1 MLQKQTLETI
11 VNKFPITEEEYQ
23 LLDEKFG
30 NLCYY
35 AAWQLKKKNS
45 QNYFSKD
52 PLGEDDVQDLRI
64 ALIRAGSYYKRQTYI
79 ESCFDAL
86 NEHAKDP
93 FIKKMSVS
101 LQKLWEDRRRHGA
114 NRQKFG
120 EYQEQILDRL
130 VLKHVP
136 KKERPDKRKPVKMDT
151 KFYTY
156 AKQIIWNASKSIGKK
171 ITREKAIRH
180 GMVSLSEFDYLGASA

>member
-1 MLQKQTLETI
+1 MNNQTLETI
-11 VNKFPITEEEYQ
+11 VNKFPITEREYQ
-23 LLDEKFG
+23 VLDEKFG

-45 QNYFSKD
+45 QNYFSQD
-52 PLGEDDVQDLRI
+52 PLGEDEVQELRI

-79 ESCFDAL
+79 ESCFEAL
-86 NEHAKDP
+86 NKHVKDS
-93 FIKKMSVS
+93 FNKKVLVT

-120 EYQEQILDRL
+120 EYQEDLLDRL

-136 KKERPDKRKPVKMDT
+136 KEERPNVEDFLIIDS
-151 KFYTY
+151 KFSTY
-156 AKQIIWNASKSIGKK
+156 AKQIIWNATKAIGKK
-171 ITREKAIRH
+171 ITREKSITH
-180 GMVSLSEFDYLGASA
+180 GMVSLSEFDYLGAGE

>member
-1 MLQKQTLETI
+1 LQKQTLENI

-23 LLDEKFG
+23 LLDAKFG

-35 AAWQLKKKNS
+35 AAWQLKKKNA
-45 QNYFSKD
+45 QNYFSQD

-79 ESCFDAL
+79 ESCFEAL
-86 NEHAKDP
+86 NKHAKDP

-101 LQKLWEDRRRHGA
+101 LEKLWEDRRRHGA

-136 KKERPDKRKPVKMDT
+136 KNERPDKEKHVEMDS

-156 AKQIIWNASKSIGKK
+156 AKQIIWNATKSIGKK

-180 GMVSLSEFDYLGASA
+180 GMVSLSEFDYLGSTA

>member
-1 MLQKQTLETI
+1 MQKQTLETI
-11 VNKFPITEEEYQ
+11 VNKFPITEQEYL

-35 AAWQLKKKNS
+35 AAWQLKKKNA
-45 QNYFSKD
+45 QNYFSND
-52 PLGEDDVQDLRI
+52 PLGEDDVQELRI
-64 ALIRAGSYYKRQTYI
+64 ALLRAGSYYKRQTYI

-86 NEHAKDP
+86 TKHAKDP
-93 FIKKMSVS
+93 FIQKIVAS

-130 VLKHVP
+130 VAKHVP
-136 KKERPDKRKPVKMDT
+136 KEDRPDKAKHVKMDT

-156 AKQIIWNASKSIGKK
+156 CKQIIWNATKSIGKK

-180 GMVSLSEFDYLGASA
+180 GMVSLSEFDYLGSTG